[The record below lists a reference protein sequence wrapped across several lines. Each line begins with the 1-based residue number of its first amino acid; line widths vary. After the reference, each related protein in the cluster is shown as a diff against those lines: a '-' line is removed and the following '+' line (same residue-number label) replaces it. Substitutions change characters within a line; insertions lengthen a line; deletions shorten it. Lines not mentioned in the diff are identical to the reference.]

1 MQLVTIRIPDEIKE
15 KLDEIA
21 AKEQRPLSN
30 LVRLIITQWLK
41 EQGEGWGFLFL
52 RLNEQNRNY
61 PKWMRIIP

>member
-41 EQGEGWGFLFL
+41 EQGPDL
-52 RLNEQNRNY
+52 
-61 PKWMRIIP
+61 